1 MIIHDLRCEHC
12 GFEQHGVQIMNG
24 NFPRHCKR
32 TMQWIPFIPA
42 TDVQGSEQTS
52 HVLCEP
58 DDPSKPLKWTSS
70 RERDAK
76 MAAQGFVPAGDK
88 HHGALGNSDPA
99 KGRIYGFASE
109 KSSVRSKR

>member
-1 MIIHDLRCEHC
+1 MIIHDLRCKKCGYEAMSVRIIGGNYPSHC
-12 GFEQHGVQIMNG
+12 GQQMD
-24 NFPRHCKR
+24 
-32 TMQWIPFIPA
+32 WIPFIPA
-42 TDVQGSEQTS
+42 TDVRGSEQTS

-76 MAAQGFVPAGDK
+76 MAQQGFVPAGDK